1 MLHML
6 SNWIT
11 SETRRMATLCF
22 YKRDFES
29 KIDLFKKRLIRR
41 GYPEQVIKRQ
51 ISLVDHRFVQHEL
64 LHKEAVH
71 VDCAFC
77 AAVIQPVVL
86 GSSAVP
92 SARLTGSS
100 FHSSSSSSRP
110 NQRKKTKPAGVHNDT
125 GSVTRHIVLPTL
137 PGLVQSPKGTK
148 QLISEGFHA
157 VERIAGLTQSTI
169 SIGWTNTPNLGK
181 VLSKAT
187 SKGLKQ
193 RK

>member
-1 MLHML
+1 
-6 SNWIT
+6 
-11 SETRRMATLCF
+11 MATLCF
-22 YKRDFES
+22 YKKDFQS
-29 KIDLFKKRLIRR
+29 KIDLFKKRLLRR
-41 GYPEQVIKRQ
+41 GYPEQVIERQ

-77 AAVIQPVVL
+77 AAVVQPFVL
-86 GSSAVP
+86 GSSVVP
-92 SARLTGSS
+92 SALLTGSS

-110 NQRKKTKPAGVHNDT
+110 NQKKKTKPAGVHN
-125 GSVTRHIVLPTL
+125 VTRHIVLPTL
-137 PGLVQSPKGTK
+137 PGLVQSPQGTK

-157 VERIAGLTQSTI
+157 VERIAGLAQSTI

>member
-1 MLHML
+1 M
-6 SNWIT
+6 T
-11 SETRRMATLCF
+11 
-22 YKRDFES
+22 
-29 KIDLFKKRLIRR
+29 
-41 GYPEQVIKRQ
+41 QIKNPVGVVVKAG
-51 ISLVDHRFVQHEL
+51 LDKV
-64 LHKEAVH
+64 VH

-86 GSSAVP
+86 GSSVVP

-100 FHSSSSSSRP
+100 FNSSSSSSRP
-110 NQRKKTKPAGVHNDT
+110 NQRKKTKPEGVHNDT

-137 PGLVQSPKGTK
+137 PGLVQSPQGTK

-181 VLSKAT
+181 VLNKAT